1 MIKTNIV
8 LFLLAF
14 VLLLNGCETAK
25 GFSKGMGSTVYDTG
39 YGLGSTVYGATYGL
53 GSTVVYTTEG
63 AVKDSITG
71 KNSVVKVISRIDN
84 WIKDNLW

>member
-25 GFSKGMGSTVYDTG
+25 GFSNGM
-39 YGLGSTVYGATYGL
+39 
-53 GSTVVYTTEG
+53 GSTVVYTTGG
-63 AVKDSITG
+63 AVKNSITG